1 MTYLP
6 EYLRHD
12 MERKKSDGDHCVE
25 RDEKHGAVGA
35 FHRRLNVA
43 GAQHA
48 ACGNG

>member
-1 MTYLP
+1 
-6 EYLRHD
+6 
-12 MERKKSDGDHCVE
+12 MEREKSNGDHCVE
-25 RDEKHGAVGA
+25 RDEKHGAVSA

>member
-1 MTYLP
+1 
-6 EYLRHD
+6 
-12 MERKKSDGDHCVE
+12 MEREKSDGDHCVE

-35 FHRRLNVA
+35 PFCRLNVA

>member
-1 MTYLP
+1 MTYSP

-12 MERKKSDGDHCVE
+12 VEREKSDGDHCVE

-43 GAQHA
+43 GVQ
-48 ACGNG
+48 